1 MPQQGVAR
9 DPKGNAT
16 AMVVGKDGKVEARVV
31 KVSQTVGDRWLVE
44 EGLAAG
50 DRVIVEGLQKVQ
62 PGAQVEVTE
71 AAPEGARPEAQTPG
85 MPAPSQH

>member
-1 MPQQGVAR
+1 
-9 DPKGNAT
+9 
-16 AMVVGKDGKVEARVV
+16 VVGKDGKVEARVV

-71 AAPEGARPEAQTPG
+71 AAPEAGAGTLTV
-85 MPAPSQH
+85 PASSQH